1 MARANA
7 APVSSRPDAIEV
19 AVGQVYTGQGGRR
32 VQIEAVY
39 IDDAVPRVSAVEL
52 VATHLAPCT
61 RPILHAAGMC
71 GCVPAVVAPH
81 GDPFTIVC
89 TYRGGAWRLPTW
101 YQEAK

>member
-19 AVGQVYTGQGGRR
+19 TVGQVYTGQGGRR
-32 VQIEAVY
+32 IQIEAVY

-52 VATHLAPCT
+52 VSYTEQCGRAV
-61 RPILHAAGMC
+61 LHAHRLC
-71 GCVPAVVAPH
+71 GCTSEVRSH

-89 TYRGGAWRLPTW
+89 TYRDAAWRLPAW
-101 YQEAK
+101 YEEA